1 MGTIQPTST
10 RASETLSLGAMRLE
24 PEARHLSLLALMLKT
39 HESLLQA
46 LCTPSYKRNDFIF
59 QLFKIRVKTDLETSH
74 YVCIRIVPDL
84 FDGLGYDN
92 YNRSFGGMLYFWYM
106 N

>member
-1 MGTIQPTST
+1 
-10 RASETLSLGAMRLE
+10 
-24 PEARHLSLLALMLKT
+24 MLNT
-39 HESLLQA
+39 HESLPQA
-46 LCTPSYKRNDFIF
+46 LYAPLYRRNDLNF
-59 QLFKIRVKTDLETSH
+59 QLFKIRVKTDSETNP

-92 YNRSFGGMLYFWYM
+92 YNRAFGEMQYFWYM